1 MQRKQFVDILHKRLD
16 GEINPVF
23 ENCIYELYRA
33 FKKAKDEDR
42 DTIWE
47 FIVRNLY
54 KPAFLNHSFDYVVG
68 NPPWFTM
75 KDIKNSD

>member
-1 MQRKQFVDILHKRLD
+1 MTQKNLKLQFEQRSLADRTQKNGEMQRKQFVDILHKRLD

-47 FIVRNLY
+47 FIVRESL
-54 KPAFLNHSFDYVVG
+54 
-68 NPPWFTM
+68 
-75 KDIKNSD
+75 